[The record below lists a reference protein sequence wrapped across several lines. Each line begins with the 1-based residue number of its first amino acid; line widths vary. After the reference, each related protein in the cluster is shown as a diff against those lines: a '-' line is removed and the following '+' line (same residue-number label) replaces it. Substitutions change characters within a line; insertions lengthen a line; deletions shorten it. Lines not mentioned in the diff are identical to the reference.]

1 VTARLA
7 TKITLDKQIK
17 SINYSIDTVNGA
29 VYLMG
34 IAQSQA
40 EVDRVRDHARQLA
53 YVRRV
58 VSYVRVKDSKPST
71 G

>member
-1 VTARLA
+1 
-7 TKITLDKQIK
+7 
-17 SINYSIDTVNGA
+17 VNGT
-29 VYLMG
+29 VYVMG